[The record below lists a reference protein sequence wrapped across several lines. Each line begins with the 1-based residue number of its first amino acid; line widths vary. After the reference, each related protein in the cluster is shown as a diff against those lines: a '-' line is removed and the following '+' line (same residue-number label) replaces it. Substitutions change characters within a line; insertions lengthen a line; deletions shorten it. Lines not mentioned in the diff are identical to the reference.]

1 MISYRTARKL
11 HTPTDLQSA
20 NDAQRAN
27 LLREAPVRD
36 LDDLIAILDQRA
48 RDAEATALR
57 AREELAEALL
67 AKQEKGI
74 TP

>member
-1 MISYRTARKL
+1 MIHFRTAQKL
-11 HTPTDLQSA
+11 HTPTDLKSA

-36 LDDLIAILDQRA
+36 LDDLIPILARKAREAAIAA
-48 RDAEATALR
+48 RKAE
-57 AREELAEALL
+57 EELAEALL

>member
-1 MISYRTARKL
+1 MIHFRTARAL
-11 HTPTDLQSA
+11 HTPTNLKSA

-36 LDDLIAILDQRA
+36 LEDLIAILDRRA
-48 RDAEATALR
+48 RDAESAALR

-67 AKQEKGI
+67 AKQEKSDA
-74 TP
+74 